1 MPGSTGYL
9 KSTLTRTNMQEYPNN
24 QQYIDDEPEIDIMEL
39 ISKLWKKRSMI
50 IKWCICGAIIG
61 LVVGFSLPKTYT
73 ASVTLAPEMQ
83 QKTSSGVSSIA
94 SMMGVNLNN
103 SVDAISVEMFP
114 DVVHSTPFI
123 FELFDLPVT
132 FERKDSVITTSL
144 LEYMKE
150 YQKSPWWTPIIQFPF
165 KALGWCIDL
174 VTSDKEEKEAASLT
188 LNPNNLPK
196 KERKVVKFFADNI
209 IVNVDKKSYKTQMS
223 LVMQDP
229 QVVATVIEAVTENL
243 KNYMSNYRT
252 SKARQD
258 VENLEVICA
267 ERKADYYKAQQAY
280 ATYVDANKSVNLQSA
295 NAERERLQ
303 QEMNLAYQV
312 YSQVATNLEGARIQ
326 AEQAKPVFVVVQP
339 PVVPYKKTAPSK
351 TKLLIIFTF
360 LAGCCSAGWILFG
373 EDYWKQVKIRCY

>member
-1 MPGSTGYL
+1 
-9 KSTLTRTNMQEYPNN
+9 MQENINN
-24 QQYIDDEPEIDIMEL
+24 QPYHEDDQEIDIMEL
-39 ISKLWKKRSMI
+39 ISKLWKKRAMI
-50 IKWCICGAIIG
+50 IKWCIAGAIVG
-61 LVVGFSLPKTYT
+61 LVVGFSIPKTYT

-132 FERKDSVITTSL
+132 FERKDTVVNTTL
-144 LEYMKE
+144 LDYMLE
-150 YQKSPWWTPIIQFPF
+150 YQKSPWWTPVLQFPF

-174 VTSDKEEKEAASLT
+174 VTPGDEDDEGAGGA

-196 KERKVVKFFADNI
+196 KERAVVKFFAENI
-209 IVNVDKKSYKTQMS
+209 MVNVDKKSFKTEMS
-223 LVMQDP
+223 IEMQDP
-229 QVVATVIEAVTENL
+229 QVVATVMDAITENL
-243 KNYMSNYRT
+243 KEYMSEYRT

-258 VENLEVICA
+258 ADNLSIICDQ
-267 ERKADYYKAQQAY
+267 RKADYYKAQQAY
-280 ATYVDANKSVNLQSA
+280 ADYVDSNKNVSLQSA
-295 NAERERLQ
+295 QVERERLQ

-326 AEQAKPVFVVVQP
+326 AEQAKPVFVIIN
-339 PVVPYKKTAPSK
+339 PVTVPLQRTAPSK
-351 TKLLIIFTF
+351 AKMLVIFTF
-360 LAGCCSAGWILFG
+360 LAGCCAAGWVLFG
-373 EDYWKQVKIRCY
+373 EEYWKKLKDML

>member
-1 MPGSTGYL
+1 
-9 KSTLTRTNMQEYPNN
+9 
-24 QQYIDDEPEIDIMEL
+24 
-39 ISKLWKKRSMI
+39 MI

-61 LVVGFSLPKTYT
+61 LVVGFSIPKTYT
-73 ASVTLAPEMQ
+73 AGVTLAPEMQ

-144 LEYMKE
+144 LDYMKE
-150 YQKSPWWTPIIQFPF
+150 YQKSPWWTPVINFPF
-165 KALGWCIDL
+165 TALGWCIDL
-174 VTSDKEEKEAASLT
+174 VTPDKEEEDAVAGP

-229 QVVATVIEAVTENL
+229 QVVATVMEAVTENL

-326 AEQAKPVFVVVQP
+326 AEQAKPVFAIID
-339 PVVPYKKTAPSK
+339 PVTVPIKKTAPSK
-351 TKLLIIFTF
+351 AKMLVIFTF
-360 LAGCCSAGWILFG
+360 LAGCCAAGWVLFG
-373 EDYWKQVKIRCY
+373 DEYCNKLKANL